1 MARAMDRPALSP
13 FSRRLALAVYC
24 LICLLAVTEPGYA
37 RFGNAP
43 RLVIGIPFSLAW
55 VIGWV
60 LLTFVVLTL
69 FYLADSED

>member
-1 MARAMDRPALSP
+1 MDRPTLSP
-13 FSRRLALAVYC
+13 FARRLALTLYC
-24 LICLLAVTEPGYA
+24 LICLLAGTGPGYA

-69 FYLADSED
+69 FYLTDVED